1 MRVSG
6 GLGGKAV
13 CKMYEGRIYE
23 GSGDL
28 AVKERMK
35 VRLYLRAVAKSSHE
49 NSMRRNDAPSSL
61 ASDTTSHGR
70 AGLDPT
76 SPDTQP

>member
-1 MRVSG
+1 MFERRVY
-6 GLGGKAV
+6 K
-13 CKMYEGRIYE
+13 

-61 ASDTTSHGR
+61 ASDTSHGR
-70 AGLDPT
+70 AKAGAHVTRYPALGAFSIEEKHKDI
-76 SPDTQP
+76 